1 MIFCPQFANSP
12 RNFCHLRQLTEC
24 NIHPT
29 PYTTFNTLFT
39 FSCSAMLRHSRWAGH
54 RAGDFH
60 AKISGQDMPVKT
72 QGAGF
77 YESAQDFSLF
87 YFFLFLRCLSG
98 YLFFAENH
106 IKFWIIIR
114 NLKLEI
120 QKNLHFQKSNVSL
133 QSDSKRIINIRG
145 VAQLASASGLG
156 PEGPVF
162 ESQYPDIETETDFES
177 QYPDIETETD
187 LPASVSCLYLTTD
200 IKKVGRPDGRPTLF
214 KD

>member
-39 FSCSAMLRHSRWAGH
+39 FSCSAMLRHSRRAGH

-120 QKNLHFQKSNVSL
+120 QKKFCT
-133 QSDSKRIINIRG
+133 
-145 VAQLASASGLG
+145 
-156 PEGPVF
+156 F
-162 ESQYPDIETETDFES
+162 
-177 QYPDIETETD
+177 
-187 LPASVSCLYLTTD
+187 
-200 IKKVGRPDGRPTLF
+200 KKVMYICSPILEVLYFIT
-214 KD
+214 

>member
-162 ESQYPDIETETDFES
+162 ESQYPDIETETD
-177 QYPDIETETD
+177 

-200 IKKVGRPDGRPTLF
+200 IKKVGLVD
-214 KD
+214 KK

>member
-39 FSCSAMLRHSRWAGH
+39 FSCSAMLRHSRRAGH

-120 QKNLHFQKSNVSL
+120 QKKICTF
-133 QSDSKRIINIRG
+133 
-145 VAQLASASGLG
+145 
-156 PEGPVF
+156 
-162 ESQYPDIETETDFES
+162 
-177 QYPDIETETD
+177 
-187 LPASVSCLYLTTD
+187 
-200 IKKVGRPDGRPTLF
+200 KKVMYICSPILEVPYYLGYGRDG
-214 KD
+214 KYSGCGAVG

>member
-106 IKFWIIIR
+106 IKFWIITR
-114 NLKLEI
+114 FFSFLLFSFFEMP
-120 QKNLHFQKSNVSL
+120 F
-133 QSDSKRIINIRG
+133 R
-145 VAQLASASGLG
+145 
-156 PEGPVF
+156 VF
-162 ESQYPDIETETDFES
+162 IFCGESYKILDNH
-177 QYPDIETETD
+177 
-187 LPASVSCLYLTTD
+187 
-200 IKKVGRPDGRPTLF
+200 
-214 KD
+214 